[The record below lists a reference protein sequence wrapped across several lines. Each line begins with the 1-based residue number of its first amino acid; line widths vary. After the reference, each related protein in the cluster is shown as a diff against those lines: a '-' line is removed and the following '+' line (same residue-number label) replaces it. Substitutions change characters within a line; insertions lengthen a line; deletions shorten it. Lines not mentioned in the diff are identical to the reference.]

1 MAKQPSVCV
10 VGSINM
16 DLTVTTKTM
25 PMQGETVLG
34 DDFFTYPGGKGA
46 NQAVAAARVGS
57 NVNFVGAVGDDPF
70 GKTLLEHLENES
82 INVEGVATVSSA
94 ATGIANIILSEN
106 DNRIIVASGANL
118 LVTPELV
125 ERNLE
130 LIKQSD
136 MVLLQLEVP
145 METVLF
151 TLEAASIYNIP
162 VIVNPAPYQPLPD
175 AVLEK
180 ASYLT
185 PNELEVESMKKD
197 PLFEKIQEKV
207 IVTQGNKGVQFFEN
221 SERKHMQ
228 SYSVDVQDTT
238 GAGDTFNGVL
248 ATELARGSAV
258 RKAIQLANAAA
269 ALSVTKVGAQGGM
282 PAKDEVEKFL
292 LERKNSE

>member
-34 DDFFTYPGGKGA
+34 DNFFTYPGGKGA
-46 NQAVAAARVGS
+46 NQAVAAARVGA

-70 GKTLLEHLENES
+70 GETLLEHLKNES

-106 DNRIIVASGANL
+106 DNRIIVASGANM

-125 ERNLE
+125 ERNLNQ
-130 LIKQSD
+130 IKQSD

-145 METVLF
+145 METVLY
-151 TLEAASIYNIP
+151 TLEAASTYNIP
-162 VIVNPAPYQPLPD
+162 VNVNPAPYQPLPD
-175 AVLEK
+175 ALLEK

-185 PNELEVESMKKD
+185 PNELEVESMEKD
-197 PLFEKIQEKV
+197 PLFERIQEKV
-207 IVTQGNKGVQFFEN
+207 IVTQGNQGVRYFEN
-221 SERKHMQ
+221 SVKQHVQ

-258 RKAIQLANAAA
+258 GKAIQMANAAA
-269 ALSVTKVGAQGGM
+269 ALSVTRVGAQGGM
-282 PAKDEVEKFL
+282 PAKDEIEKFL
-292 LERKNSE
+292 LERKITE

>member
-34 DDFFTYPGGKGA
+34 DNFFTYPGGKGA
-46 NQAVAAARVGS
+46 NQAVAAARIGS

-82 INVEGVATVSSA
+82 INVDGVATVYSA

-125 ERNLE
+125 ERNLNQ
-130 LIKQSD
+130 IKQSD

-145 METVLF
+145 METVLY
-151 TLEAASIYNIP
+151 TLEAASTYNIP

-175 AVLEK
+175 ALLEK

-207 IVTQGNKGVQFFEN
+207 IVTQGNQGVQFFEN
-221 SERKHMQ
+221 SVKKHMQ

-258 RKAIQLANAAA
+258 GKAIQLANAAA

-292 LERKNSE
+292 LERKSSE

>member
-16 DLTVTTKTM
+16 DLTVTTKKM

-34 DDFFTYPGGKGA
+34 DNFFTYPGGKGA
-46 NQAVAAARVGS
+46 NQAVAAARIGA
-57 NVNFVGAVGDDPF
+57 NVNFIGAVGDDPF
-70 GKTLLEHLENES
+70 GKTLLKHLENES
-82 INVEGVATVSSA
+82 INVDGVTTVSSA

-125 ERNLE
+125 EQNLNQ
-130 LIKQSD
+130 IKKSD

-145 METVLF
+145 METVLY
-151 TLEAASIYNIP
+151 TLEVASRYNIP

-175 AVLEK
+175 ALLER

-207 IVTQGNKGVQFFEN
+207 IVTQGSQGVQFFEN
-221 SERKHMQ
+221 SVKKHMP

-258 RKAIQLANAAA
+258 EKAIQLANAAA
-269 ALSVTKVGAQGGM
+269 ALSVTRIGAQGGM
-282 PAKDEVEKFL
+282 PLKDAVEKFL